1 MNPNLKYFP
10 YPIKIPNEIAIFET
24 KRSYYGI
31 FCFDIIHLTLPVSSK
46 NFAPKCFLCNALQI
60 DKIIL

>member
-10 YPIKIPNEIAIFET
+10 YPIKIPNEIVIFES

-31 FCFDIIHLTLPVSSK
+31 FCFDIIHLTLPMSSK
-46 NFAPKCFLCNALQI
+46 KFCAQMLFMQRSTNLA
-60 DKIIL
+60 